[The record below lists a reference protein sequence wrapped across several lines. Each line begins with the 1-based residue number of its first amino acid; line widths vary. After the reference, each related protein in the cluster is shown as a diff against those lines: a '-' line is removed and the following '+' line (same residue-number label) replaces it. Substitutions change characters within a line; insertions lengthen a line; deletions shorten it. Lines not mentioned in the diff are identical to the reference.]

1 MRSIGVYLAAL
12 TVPAAIALA
21 APASAEMP
29 SWMSGEWRTN
39 ARLTAPDGARL
50 RIRCTLSAAAPS
62 DSDWGGTL
70 GCATVQGRFEGQWQV
85 AVSGAN
91 ANGNVVFSGLED
103 AQMDV
108 SGTSSDTRM
117 DLASDDGQGVAFAP
131 GADGAMIVEMTAM
144 GPQRLTGTLTFE
156 SR

>member
-1 MRSIGVYLAAL
+1 MRRTSVLLLALATTL
-12 TVPAAIALA
+12 PVPAMAEI
-21 APASAEMP
+21 PA
-29 SWMSGEWRTN
+29 WMLGEWSTT

-50 RIRCTLSAAAPS
+50 RIRCTLDAAAAS
-62 DSDWGGTL
+62 EMDWGGTL

-85 AVSGAN
+85 AVDGTNAQGA
-91 ANGNVVFSGLED
+91 VVFSGAED

-108 SGTSSDTRM
+108 MGIYSETRM
-117 DLASDDGQGVAFAP
+117 ELASDDGQGVAFAP
-131 GADGAMIVEMTAM
+131 GPDGALVVEMTAM

>member
-1 MRSIGVYLAAL
+1 MRPILMLLA
-12 TVPAAIALA
+12 ALA
-21 APASAEMP
+21 APLPLAAP
-29 SWMSGEWRTN
+29 ANADIPGWLSGEWRTN

-50 RIRCTLSAAAPS
+50 RIRCTLDADTAS
-62 DSDWGGTL
+62 DTNWGGTL

-91 ANGNVVFSGLED
+91 ANGNVVFSGPENANLS
-103 AQMDV
+103 V
-108 SGTSSDTRM
+108 SGTMDEARMSLSSP
-117 DLASDDGQGVAFAP
+117 DGQGVAFQP
-131 GADGAMIVEMTAM
+131 GANGALIVEMNAM